1 MSRTEAL
8 RAELAGNLRLLDHPL
23 IQHKLSLLRDRDTPP
38 GQFRQLLREI
48 TLLMGYEITKDL
60 GLGERTVETPRASV
74 RAHKV
79 TEEVTIV
86 SILRAGLGMS
96 ESLRELLPFAKEG
109 HIGVFRDPDT
119 KKPKEYFVRLPDEPG
134 RVLLVDPMMATGG
147 SAVHAVDVLKRHGV
161 AADDIRILALVVAPE
176 GLTAFAEAHPGVK
189 VFAAAL
195 DSHLD
200 ENAFIV
206 PGLGDA
212 GDRIFGTD
220 NEE

>member
-1 MSRTEAL
+1 MAQSQTVQSGK
-8 RAELAGNLRLLDHPL
+8 AEQLHLLNHPL
-23 IQHKLSLLRDRDTPP
+23 IQHKLALLRDQGTAP
-38 GQFRQLLREI
+38 GLFRQLLREI

-60 GLGERTVETPRASV
+60 GLGERRVDTPRASLQ
-74 RAHKV
+74 AKEV
-79 TEEVTIV
+79 TEVVTIV

-96 ESLRELLPFAKEG
+96 ESLRELIPFAKEG
-109 HIGVFRDPDT
+109 HIGVFRDPDS

-134 RVLLVDPMMATGG
+134 RVLLVDPMLATGG

-161 AADDIRILALVVAPE
+161 EAGDIRILALVVAPE
-176 GLTAFAEAHPGVK
+176 GLAAFSETHPGIP

-220 NEE
+220 PNE

>member
-1 MSRTEAL
+1 MVQAQAARSENSEQL
-8 RAELAGNLRLLDHPL
+8 HLLDHPL
-23 IQHKLSLLRDRDTPP
+23 IQHKLALLRDQGTPP

-48 TLLMGYEITKDL
+48 TLLMGYELTKDL
-60 GLGERTVETPRASV
+60 SLGERRVETPRASV
-74 RAHKV
+74 EAKQV
-79 TEEVTIV
+79 SEEVTIV

-109 HIGVFRDPDT
+109 HIGVFRDPDS

-134 RVLLVDPMMATGG
+134 RVLLVDPMLATGG

-161 AADDIRILALVVAPE
+161 AAGDIRILALVVAPE
-176 GLTAFAEAHPGVK
+176 GLRAFAEAHPGIQ

-220 NEE
+220 PNE

>member
-1 MSRTEAL
+1 MAQAQAVQSEK
-8 RAELAGNLRLLDHPL
+8 AEQLHLLDHPL
-23 IQHKLSLLRDRDTPP
+23 IQHKLALLRDQGTGP

-60 GLGERTVETPRASV
+60 GLGERRVDTPRASLQ
-74 RAHKV
+74 AKEV
-79 TEEVTIV
+79 TEVVTIV

-96 ESLRELLPFAKEG
+96 ESLRELIPFAKEG
-109 HIGVFRDPDT
+109 HIGVFRDPDS
-119 KKPKEYFVRLPDEPG
+119 KKPKEYFVRLPDDPG
-134 RVLLVDPMMATGG
+134 RVLLVDPMLATGG

-161 AADDIRILALVVAPE
+161 EATDIRILALVVAPE
-176 GLTAFAEAHPGVK
+176 GLKAFAAAHPGIQ

-220 NEE
+220 PNE